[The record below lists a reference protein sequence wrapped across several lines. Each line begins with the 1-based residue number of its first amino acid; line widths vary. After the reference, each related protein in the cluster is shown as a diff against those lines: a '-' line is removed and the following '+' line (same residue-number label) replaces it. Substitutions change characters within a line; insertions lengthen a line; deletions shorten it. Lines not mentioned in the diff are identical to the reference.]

1 MLLRLIFDSDTMG
14 VDFGLGL
21 SKDLER
27 RGMKIVSCIE
37 ILNNQI
43 YHGWEGQ
50 TGVIMINVHLFLIAL
65 ANTLPIR
72 AKGGRRMLLGVSSVF
87 EMHPPSM
94 HVNLVASLCILGSR
108 GTTWVQTLVLKPVSV
123 SEMLTCLISICLTN
137 FSFPWKSLP
146 GILQ

>member
-1 MLLRLIFDSDTMG
+1 MLLRLMFDSDTMD

-37 ILNNQI
+37 ILNNQV

-50 TGVIMINVHLFLIAL
+50 TGVIMINVHLFLIVL

-72 AKGGRRMLLGVSSVF
+72 AKGGKAYAFRCVQ
-87 EMHPPSM
+87 
-94 HVNLVASLCILGSR
+94 CI
-108 GTTWVQTLVLKPVSV
+108 
-123 SEMLTCLISICLTN
+123 
-137 FSFPWKSLP
+137 
-146 GILQ
+146 